1 MTDMDSVS
9 IYFDLGSPYAYLA
22 VARAEAVLGR
32 PPALEPIL
40 LGAIF
45 ALRGSGSWAQTAQR
59 ASGIAEVERRARA
72 YGLPAVVW
80 PDGWPVDGLRMM
92 RAATWAKQ
100 QNAIDAFARA
110 AFAHQFVHG
119 RDLSGAD
126 ALAAVAE
133 EVGLAGDELRAALE
147 SPAIKDRLK
156 AATAQAWER
165 GVRGVPTVRIG
176 ERLFYGDDQ
185 LEAAA
190 GHAR

>member
-1 MTDMDSVS
+1 MDSVS

-22 VARAEAVLGR
+22 IARAAAVFGR
-32 PPALEPIL
+32 PPDLEPVL

-45 ALRGSGSWAQTAQR
+45 ALRGSGSWSQTAQR
-59 ASGIAEVERRARA
+59 ASGIAEVERRAFA

-80 PDGWPVDGLRMM
+80 PEGWPVDGLPMM

-100 QNAIDAFARA
+100 QDAIDAFARA

-133 EVGLAGDELRAALE
+133 EAGLSGDELRAAIE
-147 SPAIKDRLK
+147 SPAVKDRLK
-156 AATAQAWER
+156 LATADAWNL
-165 GVRGVPTVRIG
+165 GVRGVPTVRVG
-176 ERLFYGDDQ
+176 RRLFHGDDR
-185 LEAAA
+185 LEVAA